1 MITIQ
6 LKECCYIC
14 VCPKLEVDEYT
25 INYNNGALDTNA
37 VVSCGHSHVCEMYR
51 HCVDHDMNKYKIKDY
66 STTAAEN

>member
-14 VCPKLEVDEYT
+14 VCPKLAVDEYK

-37 VVSCGHSHVCEMYR
+37 VISCEHSCVCEMYK
-51 HCVDHDMNKYKIKDY
+51 HCVERDMSKYKIKDY
-66 STTAAEN
+66 STTAAED